1 MISEQE
7 IIDRLKS
14 NKLFSDL
21 QDGDIAGLAK
31 KTVVKEF
38 MPGEF
43 VIKQNDTQH
52 MAYLVHKGKIS
63 IHIDALLMS
72 HFSEGSLFGEFSMLD
87 GTKYT
92 ASAVAQEPS
101 ILIGISRDA
110 FFDQIFQSRDMA
122 IKIIEGLVKRL
133 KRHIA

>member
-14 NKLFSDL
+14 NKLFCDL
-21 QDGDIAGLAK
+21 KDEDVAELASK
-31 KTVVKEF
+31 AVVKEF
-38 MPGEF
+38 MPGDF
-43 VIKQNDTQH
+43 VIKQNGTEQ
-52 MAYLVHKGKIS
+52 MAYFVHSGKIS

-72 HFSEGSLFGEFSMLD
+72 HYSAGSLFGEFSMLD

-101 ILIGISRDA
+101 VLIGISRDT
-110 FFDQIFQSRDMA
+110 FFDQISKSRDMA
-122 IKIIEGLVKRL
+122 VKIIEGLVKRL